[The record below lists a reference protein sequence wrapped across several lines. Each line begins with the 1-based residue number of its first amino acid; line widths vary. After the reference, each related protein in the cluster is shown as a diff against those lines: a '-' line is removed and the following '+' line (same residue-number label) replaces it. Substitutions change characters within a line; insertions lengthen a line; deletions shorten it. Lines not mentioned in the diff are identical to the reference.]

1 MDVAAL
7 PAIADVRAAADRI
20 RPHVHVTPVLTCRY
34 FDRAVGA
41 AVFFKC
47 ENLQKVG
54 AFKSRGACN
63 AVFSLSDERAAAGV
77 ATHSSGN
84 HGQAVAFAAG
94 LRGIPATVVMPRGT
108 TEIKRRAVQGYG
120 ARTVES
126 GPTLAEREGTTQR
139 IADAEGAHVIHPY
152 DDADVVAG
160 QGTAALEL
168 LRQAGPLDALLV
180 PVGGGGLAS
189 GAVLAAGA
197 DPAAGAVRAA
207 GAVPADEDGAAAA
220 APPAPV
226 VYAAE
231 PKLADDA
238 YESLRTGVRQPERPP
253 RTVAEGL
260 RTSLGE
266 ITFALVR
273 AGVREVLLVDEREI
287 VAATLAFIM
296 RAKLLIE
303 PSAGVA
309 VAALLRYR
317 ERFAGS
323 RVGVILT
330 GGNVDLAALGA
341 LAGRIDG

>member
-1 MDVAAL
+1 MNVATL
-7 PAIADVRAAADRI
+7 PTIASVRDAAERI
-20 RPHVHVTPVLTCRY
+20 RPHVHATPVVTSRY
-34 FDRAVGA
+34 FDHVVGA
-41 AVFFKC
+41 TLLFKC

-63 AVFSLSDERAAAGV
+63 AVFSLADDQAAAGV

-139 IADAEGAHVIHPY
+139 IADADGAHVIHPY

-160 QGTAALEL
+160 QGTVALEL
-168 LRQAGPLDALLV
+168 MQQAGPLDALLV
-180 PVGGGGLAS
+180 PVGGGGLTS
-189 GAVLAAGA
+189 GTVLAAGG
-197 DPAAGAVRAA
+197 DDGVGAAGR
-207 GAVPADEDGAAAA
+207 
-220 APPAPV
+220 PV

-231 PKLADDA
+231 PELADDA
-238 YESLRTGVRQPERPP
+238 HESLRTGVRQPERPP
-253 RTVAEGL
+253 HTVAEGL
-260 RTSLGE
+260 RTSLGD
-266 ITFALVR
+266 ITFPLVR
-273 AGVREVLLVDEREI
+273 DGVREVLLVDDREI
-287 VAATLAFIM
+287 VAATLTFIT
-296 RAKLLIE
+296 RTKLLIE
-303 PSAGVA
+303 PSAGV
-309 VAALLRYR
+309 VIAALLRYR

-323 RVGVILT
+323 RVGVVLT

-341 LAGRIDG
+341 LAEGVDG

>member
-20 RPHVHVTPVLTCRY
+20 RPHVHVTPVITCRY

-139 IADAEGAHVIHPY
+139 IADADGAHVVHPY

-180 PVGGGGLAS
+180 PIGGGGLAS

-197 DPAAGAVRAA
+197 VRAA
-207 GAVPADEDGAAAA
+207 GAARADGDGAAA
-220 APPAPV
+220 PAPV

-253 RTVAEGL
+253 HTVAEGL
-260 RTSLGE
+260 RTSLGDV
-266 ITFALVR
+266 TFALVR
-273 AGVREVLLVDEREI
+273 AGLREVLLVDEREI
-287 VAATLAFIM
+287 VAATVAFVT

>member
-1 MDVAAL
+1 MDVATL
-7 PAIADVRAAADRI
+7 PTIADVRAAAERI
-20 RPHVHVTPVLTCRY
+20 RPHVHATPVITCRY

-41 AVFFKC
+41 AIFFKC

-63 AVFSLSDERAAAGV
+63 AVFSLPDDRAAAGV

-84 HGQAVAFAAG
+84 HGQAVAFAAR

-126 GPTLAEREGTTQR
+126 GPTMAEREGTTQR
-139 IADAEGAHVIHPY
+139 IADADGAHVIHPY

-160 QGTAALEL
+160 QGTVALEL
-168 LRQAGPLDALLV
+168 MRQAGPLDALLV
-180 PVGGGGLAS
+180 PVGGGGLTS
-189 GAVLAAGA
+189 GTVLAA
-197 DPAAGAVRAA
+197 AGDA
-207 GAVPADEDGAAAA
+207 GVAG
-220 APPAPV
+220 APV

-231 PKLADDA
+231 PELADDA
-238 YESLRTGVRQPERPP
+238 YQSLQTGVRQSERPP
-253 RTVAEGL
+253 KTVAEGL
-260 RTSLGE
+260 RTSLGD
-266 ITFALVR
+266 ITFPLVR
-273 AGVREVLLVDEREI
+273 DGVREIFLVDDREI
-287 VAATLAFIM
+287 VAATLTFIT

-303 PSAGVA
+303 PSAGV
-309 VAALLRYR
+309 VIAALLRYR

-330 GGNVDLAALGA
+330 GGNVDLAALGK
-341 LAGRIDG
+341 LAEGIDG